1 MVRISEPR
9 KAKALSLSNDTDT
22 FVYIVDDDPVH
33 ARIGCRA
40 GSVTGHADQ
49 GVFLRGGISVG
60 CARGPLRLPG
70 IGRAHDRN
78 GRTGFAGGVRRRDI
92 PLPVIVIT
100 GYADVPVAV
109 RAMQAGAVSF
119 LTKPCQPDDLWAT
132 IQQALE
138 RCRAARDVRVRNR
151 TIEQRLGT
159 LTGEERAVLAKVLLG
174 TPNKLIVRDLDI
186 GLRTVELRRSNMM
199 KKMARNRSPN

>member
-9 KAKALSLSNDTDT
+9 KAKALSLSNHTDT
-22 FVYIVDDDPVH
+22 FVYIVDDDPG
-33 ARIGCRA
+33 ARE
-40 GSVTGHADQ
+40 SVAALVQSRGMQTKEYLLG
-49 GVFLRGGISVG
+49 GGISVG
-60 CARGPLRLPG
+60 RARGPRRLPG
-70 IGRAHDRN
+70 VGRPHDRDV
-78 GRTGFAGGVRRRDI
+78 RAGFAGGARRRDI

-138 RCRAARDVRVRNR
+138 RCRAHAKCASG
-151 TIEQRLGT
+151 TGRLNSG
-159 LTGEERAVLAKVLLG
+159 
-174 TPNKLIVRDLDI
+174 
-186 GLRTVELRRSNMM
+186 
-199 KKMARNRSPN
+199 